1 MKYENIKKA
10 KFLNRINRFVAEIEI
25 NNKIEL
31 CHIKNT
37 GRCKELLIKNAT
49 IYVQENIKKERKT
62 KYSLISVL
70 KKDLHINMDSQIPN
84 YVALEAIKNNKIEE
98 IQNISFLKAEAKYL
112 NSRFDIY
119 FEKNNG
125 KKGFIE
131 IKGVTLEENG
141 VLKFPDAPSK
151 RAVKHINELIQA
163 KNEGYEVYI
172 LFIIQMEKAIY
183 FTPNKE
189 TDKDFFNALLKAK
202 NGGISILA
210 YNCFISKDEIY
221 IKHKIEI
228 KIWYTQKINK

>member
-37 GRCKELLIKNAT
+37 GRCKELLIKNTT

-84 YVALEAIKNNKIEE
+84 YVALEAIKNNKIKE

-151 RAVKHINELIQA
+151 RAVKHINELIEA

-172 LFIIQMEKAIY
+172 LFVIQMEKAIY

-202 NGGISILA
+202 NEGISILA
-210 YNCFISKDEIY
+210 YNCFVSKDEIY
-221 IKHKIEI
+221 IKNKIAI
-228 KIWYTQKINK
+228 KI

>member
-1 MKYENIKKA
+1 MKYENIRKA
-10 KFLNRINRFVAEIEI
+10 KFLNRLNRFIGEIEI
-25 NNKIEL
+25 DGKIEL

-37 GRCKELLIKNAT
+37 GRCKELLLKNAN
-49 IYVQENIKKERKT
+49 IYVQENNKKERKT

-70 KKDLHINMDSQIPN
+70 KNDLHINMDSQIPN
-84 YVALEAIKNNKIEE
+84 YVALEAIKNNKIKE
-98 IQNISFLKAEAKYL
+98 IENISFLKGEVKYE

-151 RAVKHINELIQA
+151 RAVKHINELIKA
-163 KNEGYEVYI
+163 KNEGYETYI
-172 LFIIQMEKAIY
+172 LFVIQMEKAIY

-189 TDKDFFNALLKAK
+189 TDLDFFNAIKNAK
-202 NGGISILA
+202 NEGVKILA
-210 YNCFISKDEIY
+210 YNCFVSKDEIY
-221 IKHKIEI
+221 LKNNIEI
-228 KIWYTQKINK
+228 KI